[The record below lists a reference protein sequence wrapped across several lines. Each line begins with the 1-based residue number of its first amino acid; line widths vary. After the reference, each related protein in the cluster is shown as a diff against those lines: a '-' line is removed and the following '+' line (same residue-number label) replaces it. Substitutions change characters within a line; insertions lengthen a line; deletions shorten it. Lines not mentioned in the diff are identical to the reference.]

1 MNESGNK
8 ESTKISNTWLGV
20 LLVAG
25 CSASAA
31 IPRPLP
37 APNLDRGI
45 ELYREG
51 RFAEAAQVLE
61 QAAADSP
68 REARAWTY
76 LGLARVKLNQPE
88 DAMPALAK
96 AVELDGKSAEA
107 HFGKG
112 LAHAHLDELDEAIA
126 ELETAVKLN
135 ASHAYAHY
143 YLGLAFD
150 KKGREDRALLHLE
163 RFLDLAPKAPEA
175 PQVRE
180 LLSRL
185 R

>member
-1 MNESGNK
+1 MNRNGSEESRN
-8 ESTKISNTWLGV
+8 ISNTWLAV

-25 CSASAA
+25 CTASAA
-31 IPRPLP
+31 IRPPLP
-37 APNLDRGI
+37 DPNLDRGI

-61 QAAADSP
+61 QATTDAP
-68 REARAWTY
+68 NEARAWTY
-76 LGLARVKLNQPE
+76 LGLARVKLNKAAE
-88 DAMPALAK
+88 AMPVLQK

-112 LAHAHLDELDEAIA
+112 LAHAHLNELDEAIA
-126 ELETAVKLN
+126 ELETAVEMN
-135 ASHAYAHY
+135 PTHAYAHY

-150 KKGREDRALLHLE
+150 KKGREDRALLHLQ

-180 LLSRL
+180 VLSRL